1 MKVEINS
8 EEKHKIVS
16 IFKTYATIKEKCRSL
31 IFKRASHS
39 RGQILPVLC
48 ETKGE
53 VEFSKRL
60 HIVGDRPVPYYVKK
74 MRS

>member
-31 IFKRASHS
+31 ISQKIFEYIQEYDIKLKDGKYLLLYKWRNS
-39 RGQILPVLC
+39 
-48 ETKGE
+48 
-53 VEFSKRL
+53 
-60 HIVGDRPVPYYVKK
+60 
-74 MRS
+74 